1 MAKRKQ
7 IASDDTAITRMAMEA
22 DRPNRDLVEVGRSG
36 RARVMANTLE
46 NPLAW
51 LVARGKIGLRQFAA
65 GERLRADYERAGMGA
80 RVTMRWDAG
89 PATPGARG
97 APAPLDPR
105 EAQIA
110 AKARFEGAVAAAG
123 PGLSDVLWRTVCN
136 GEGLEVT
143 ERDMGWPAR
152 AGKVVLALALD
163 RVAAFLPAVGAA
175 TPS

>member
-1 MAKRKQ
+1 MERTGMAKRSRKLAIDA
-7 IASDDTAITRMAMEA
+7 IAVPHAPVAAGQDKRRLI
-22 DRPNRDLVEVGRSG
+22 EVGGNG
-36 RARVMANTLE
+36 RDKVMVNALE

-51 LVARGKIGLRQFAA
+51 LVARGKISLRQFAA
-65 GERLRADYERAGMGA
+65 GERLRADFELAGKGV
-80 RVTMRWDAG
+80 RVTMRWDGEPTAPRG
-89 PATPGARG
+89 RG
-97 APAPLDPR
+97 APEPLDPR
-105 EAQIA
+105 ESQIA

-163 RVAAFLPAVGAA
+163 RVAAFYRL
-175 TPS
+175 